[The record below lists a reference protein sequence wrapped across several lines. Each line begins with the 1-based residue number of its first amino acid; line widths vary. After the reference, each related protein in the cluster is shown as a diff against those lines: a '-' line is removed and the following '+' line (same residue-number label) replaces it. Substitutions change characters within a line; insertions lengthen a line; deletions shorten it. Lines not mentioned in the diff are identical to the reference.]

1 MNLLSKKIFNR
12 LINFSVLSIL
22 IFIGILGCN
31 THIGQEKDTIG
42 IASELSEY
50 NLLKA
55 DTVSNALNT
64 TKRVEPKSQSL
75 SLVSWNIRHLGRTKT
90 DEDIHEI
97 AKILRDFDIVAIQEV
112 VAKDPA
118 GAQAV
123 AKIADELNRMGAK
136 WDYQV
141 SNPTKSPSVY
151 MSERYAFLWKT
162 SKVNII
168 HRAYLDEDLEA
179 LCYREP
185 FIAKFKIKGK
195 TQPFYVVNYHSR
207 KHYDKPEEE
216 IVYFIDYPER
226 LSSNQILIAGD
237 FNLSETHLVWEPFYQ
252 KGFKNALHN
261 QRTTLKAMC
270 KGDDYLSHPI
280 DNVYYTPG
288 IYMVKSGSYDFV
300 RGCDNL
306 DRAREISDHL
316 PVYINFK
323 LIDEL

>member
-123 AKIADELNRMGAK
+123 EIGRA
-136 WDYQV
+136 
-141 SNPTKSPSVY
+141 SVG
-151 MSERYAFLWKT
+151 KG
-162 SKVNII
+162 V
-168 HRAYLDEDLEA
+168 DLGG
-179 LCYREP
+179 R
-185 FIAKFKIKGK
+185 
-195 TQPFYVVNYHSR
+195 
-207 KHYDKPEEE
+207 
-216 IVYFIDYPER
+216 
-226 LSSNQILIAGD
+226 
-237 FNLSETHLVWEPFYQ
+237 
-252 KGFKNALHN
+252 
-261 QRTTLKAMC
+261 
-270 KGDDYLSHPI
+270 
-280 DNVYYTPG
+280 
-288 IYMVKSGSYDFV
+288 
-300 RGCDNL
+300 
-306 DRAREISDHL
+306 
-316 PVYINFK
+316 
-323 LIDEL
+323 

>member
-1 MNLLSKKIFNR
+1 MKHKSSRFYSKLSIGIFLALLCFFTFGQSSLDINWRENSSEITNNLIHEEEGENR
-12 LINFSVLSIL
+12 LLQNKLNGF
-22 IFIGILGCN
+22 N
-31 THIGQEKDTIG
+31 
-42 IASELSEY
+42 SE
-50 NLLKA
+50 
-55 DTVSNALNT
+55 TV
-64 TKRVEPKSQSL
+64 
-75 SLVSWNIRHLGRTKT
+75 SLVSWNIQDLGRSKSS
-90 DEDIHEI
+90 ESIYEI
-97 AKILRDFDIVAIQEV
+97 ANILRDFDVVAIQEV

-118 GAQAV
+118 GAQAI

-136 WDYQV
+136 WDYQI
-141 SNPTKSPSVY
+141 SNLTKSPSVY

-261 QRTTLKAMC
+261 QRTTLKAKC